1 MTIHKVMYAERTFS
15 LAFVNTTRFSEDV
28 VGESA
33 PCHDGQQDPLL
44 KDDKIVPCHR
54 SFYRIH

>member
-15 LAFVNTTRFSEDV
+15 LAFVNTTDSWKTWLVNPRHATT
-28 VGESA
+28 GNKT
-33 PCHDGQQDPLL
+33 HLL